1 MFIGGCKRKGD
12 GIEKALNP
20 CCYDD
25 KAEMYNL
32 ILKSVYI
39 KGVVHQQFNALLIQG
54 FCSIFEHLKDVIDK
68 VILKS
73 GTRQTE

>member
-1 MFIGGCKRKGD
+1 
-12 GIEKALNP
+12 
-20 CCYDD
+20 
-25 KAEMYNL
+25 MYNL

-39 KGVVHQQFNALLIQG
+39 KGVVHQQFNALLIWH
-54 FCSIFEHLKDVIDK
+54 FCSNFEHLMDVIDK